1 MQISVIATSVATKM
15 NKSNKPYQEL
25 EVTLKNLTFN
35 KVESKKL
42 FSFGAQEGA
51 FKALSGAKQG
61 DVFEVTV
68 VKNPAGFNDWTS
80 CVQAAP
86 GSVSEQT
93 SAASSMHTTPAGS
106 INTGGKSVQVK
117 STYET
122 SEERAIKQRYII
134 KQSSLSGAINL
145 LTVGAKS
152 PPTIASVL
160 ALADSLV
167 AYVMETP
174 EQVVKQDLFNMPN
187 DVEVE

>member
-1 MQISVIATSVATKM
+1 MQIQVLSTSVVTLMSKA
-15 NKSNKPYQEL
+15 NKPYQQL
-25 EVTLKNLTFN
+25 EVAFKNLTFG

-42 FSFGAQEGA
+42 MPFGAQEGA

-68 VKNPAGFNDWTS
+68 VKNAAGFNDWTA

-86 GSVSEQT
+86 GS
-93 SAASSMHTTPAGS
+93 TPEVATQGS
-106 INTGGKSVQVK
+106 INATGNNITGGKSVQIK

-122 SEERAIKQRYII
+122 PEERAIKQRYII

-152 PPTIASVL
+152 PPATEAVL
-160 ALADSLV
+160 ALADTLV

-174 EQVVKQDLFNMPN
+174 EQVVQGDLFKMEN
-187 DVEVE
+187 DVEVV

>member
-1 MQISVIATSVATKM
+1 MQISVLTTSVATLMSKA
-15 NKSNKPYQEL
+15 NKPYQQL
-25 EVTLKNLTFN
+25 EVAFKNLTFGN
-35 KVESKKL
+35 KIESKKL
-42 FSFGAQEGA
+42 MPFGAQEGA
-51 FKALSGAKQG
+51 FNALSGAQQG
-61 DVFEVTV
+61 NVFDVVV
-68 VKNPAGFNDWTS
+68 VKNAAGFNDWTS

-86 GSVSEQT
+86 GSINE
-93 SAASSMHTTPAGS
+93 APAGAAGGTPTAINKS
-106 INTGGKSVQVK
+106 IQVK

-122 SEERAIKQRYII
+122 PEERAIKQRYII

-174 EQVVKQDLFNMPN
+174 EQVVKKDLFDMPN

>member
-1 MQISVIATSVATKM
+1 MSKA
-15 NKSNKPYQEL
+15 NKPYQQL
-25 EVTLKNLTFN
+25 EVTFKNNTFG
-35 KVESKKL
+35 KTESKKL
-42 FSFGAQEGA
+42 MPFGAQEGA

-68 VKNPAGFNDWTS
+68 VKNAAGFNDWTA

-86 GSVSEQT
+86 G
-93 SAASSMHTTPAGS
+93 TTVETPHPGPTAAGS
-106 INTGGKSVQVK
+106 INKSVQVK

-122 SEERAIKQRYII
+122 PEERAIKQRYII

-152 PPTIASVL
+152 PPTVEAVL
-160 ALADSLV
+160 ALADTLV

-174 EQVVKQDLFNMPN
+174 EAVAKQDLFKMDN
-187 DVEVE
+187 DVEVM